1 MKSTRLSQLYV
12 IVIVFPY
19 VFCFLSKNDQVRNIE
34 NVFRIATRCA
44 RIETPRGKHVQCEES
59 DSRGWW
65 FRTELD
71 RSITG
76 SKLRLSPLSEGY
88 KECCTGEGTRMV
100 VEVVLAITA
109 VEMSSCAFA
118 NLSLLHLRNFKST
131 YISSLPRENYHL
143 SEHDLMLLI

>member
-1 MKSTRLSQLYV
+1 MFLFPLEKLSGAKY
-12 IVIVFPY
+12 
-19 VFCFLSKNDQVRNIE
+19 
-34 NVFRIATRCA
+34 RICSPDRDEPFA
-44 RIETPRGKHVQCEES
+44 RIETRRPRGKHVQCEES

-109 VEMSSCAFA
+109 VEMSSCASVFA
-118 NLSLLHLRNFKST
+118 SNLSLLHPRNFKST
-131 YISSLPRENYHL
+131 YTISSLPYENSHL
-143 SEHDLMLLI
+143 SEHDLILLRDL